1 MYGRFAIFKRRRQRS
16 FVKRGPWNE
25 LGGRTPLSIGNGSGW
40 PSVEGRNC
48 FLEVI
53 NIVPRTDKILS
64 AQLTFWLCWW
74 KEGYEVEFF
83 LFWCSYSPP
92 LKVVNPWLMGHD
104 TWKLESQKLV
114 WTGCVKIPKPNLV
127 LINLPL
133 VTHSSL
139 FLVAI
144 YWFVSRVI
152 FWFWSVSDLGSGQCC
167 RVCSPLYLF
176 HGKRALYQR
185 HIPCN
190 FSAQLLSFVCR
201 NQFCEVFFCFEN
213 IRLPF
218 FLARHLISFAS
229 HEYEDIFILGDL
241 SAINFQRLV
250 NNRLNEFQP
259 NWPISCTII
268 VLVIVEILFWFC
280 L

>member
-1 MYGRFAIFKRRRQRS
+1 MKRRIWS
-16 FVKRGPWNE
+16 W
-25 LGGRTPLSIGNGSGW
+25 
-40 PSVEGRNC
+40 
-48 FLEVI
+48 
-53 NIVPRTDKILS
+53 IL
-64 AQLTFWLCWW
+64 F
-74 KEGYEVEFF
+74 
-83 LFWCSYSPP
+83 FWCSYSPS

-104 TWKLESQKLV
+104 KWKLESQKLV
-114 WTGCVKIPKPNLV
+114 RTGCVKIPKPNLV

-139 FLVAI
+139 FLVTI

-185 HIPCN
+185 HISCN
-190 FSAQLLSFVCR
+190 FSAQLLSLVCR
-201 NQFCEVFFCFEN
+201 NQLCEVFFCFEN

-241 SAINFQRLV
+241 SAVNFQRLV